1 MAWLTSVRTHDG
13 TLGFNLADAFCTR
26 SQLQAQLQAQLQL
39 DVAAAAYV
47 LLCQS
52 PIPHAAI
59 GCYSC
64 SKMHDTMRDLQDM
77 HLLAE
82 RHILSGL
89 KAGGWLK
96 GGVEEM
102 LEQRVA
108 ALFMPHGTPCTTNN
122 HDGSP
127 TTVALVVQAMMIV
140 QSADLS

>member
-1 MAWLTSVRTHDG
+1 MAWLTSVHRHDG
-13 TLGFNLADAFCTR
+13 TSAFELADAVSMCTC
-26 SQLQAQLQAQLQL
+26 SQLQAQLQL
-39 DVAAAAYV
+39 DVAGAARDAAVSQMSMTY
-47 LLCQS
+47 
-52 PIPHAAI
+52 AAI

-64 SKMHDTMRDLQDM
+64 SKMRDTMRDLQDM

-82 RHILSGL
+82 RHILTGL